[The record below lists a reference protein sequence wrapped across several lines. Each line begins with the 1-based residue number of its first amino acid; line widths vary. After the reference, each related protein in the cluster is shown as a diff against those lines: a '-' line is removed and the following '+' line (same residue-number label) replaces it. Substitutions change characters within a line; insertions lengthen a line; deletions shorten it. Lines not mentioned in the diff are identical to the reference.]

1 MTSHRFS
8 THFFLTNAFSALLA
22 FGLYTEV
29 YGATFDVVTRED
41 LLNVTTKIQAAQF
54 LSHATFG
61 PTEEEIS
68 DLATRMRAVGTS
80 NAASEWIDQQ
90 FAKPATL
97 HQPMMSAMITDDASL
112 YGYTLS
118 NINTPRS
125 RRTFAWWHIALR
137 GDDPLR
143 QRTAWALSQI
153 FSVGDSPDDFNE
165 PANDG
170 SGTPRWL
177 GMGNFYD
184 KLVSRSFDTY
194 RDVLGEVTVHGIM
207 GNWLSFARNQKATAT
222 SSPDEN
228 YAREVMQLFSIGLYQ
243 LEEDGRI
250 QTQPDGTPTP
260 TYGFADIKTFARVFT
275 GYGYFGSNNT
285 NFTTRQPDFQRPMVM
300 VNERHDT
307 DAKTLLNGT
316 VLPAGRTGTQDVN
329 DALDNLFQHPSCPP
343 FVCRLLIQRL
353 VKSNPSRAYLQRV
366 VNVFKNNG
374 SGIRGDLK
382 AVVKAILLDPEAWQP
397 IRTQYLRNPARIR
410 VTTMGSEDSRLQ
422 EPVLRFTRFIRAMR
436 ATSDYR
442 TGRFMIGPQTEN
454 FGQSPY
460 QAPSVFNFY
469 LPDYQPAGDLIGFV
483 PSSRIPNEAL
493 VAPEFQ
499 ILNSVTANRGLNT
512 FHDAVA
518 NGFIQQTV
526 YPRDVTVANPPITAP
541 VTSRVIFNFD
551 REQALANDPVKLVEH
566 LDLLLCG
573 GTLNEQSR
581 DLLVSEL
588 NKLPSTNNA
597 ERLIRAKAA
606 VMCVLTSPGYMVC
619 E

>member
-1 MTSHRFS
+1 
-8 THFFLTNAFSALLA
+8 
-22 FGLYTEV
+22 
-29 YGATFDVVTRED
+29 
-41 LLNVTTKIQAAQF
+41 
-54 LSHATFG
+54 
-61 PTEEEIS
+61 
-68 DLATRMRAVGTS
+68 
-80 NAASEWIDQQ
+80 
-90 FAKPATL
+90 
-97 HQPMMSAMITDDASL
+97 
-112 YGYTLS
+112 
-118 NINTPRS
+118 
-125 RRTFAWWHIALR
+125 
-137 GDDPLR
+137 
-143 QRTAWALSQI
+143 
-153 FSVGDSPDDFNE
+153 
-165 PANDG
+165 
-170 SGTPRWL
+170 
-177 GMGNFYD
+177 
-184 KLVSRSFDTY
+184 
-194 RDVLGEVTVHGIM
+194 
-207 GNWLSFARNQKATAT
+207 
-222 SSPDEN
+222 
-228 YAREVMQLFSIGLYQ
+228 
-243 LEEDGRI
+243 
-250 QTQPDGTPTP
+250 
-260 TYGFADIKTFARVFT
+260 
-275 GYGYFGSNNT
+275 
-285 NFTTRQPDFQRPMVM
+285 MVM

-316 VLPAGRTGTQDVN
+316 VLLAGRAGTQDVN

-366 VNVFKNNG
+366 VNVFKKNG

-442 TGRFMIGPQTEN
+442 TGRFMIGPQTDS
-454 FGQSPY
+454 FRSVPLSSSVGFQFL
-460 QAPSVFNFY
+460 PSG
-469 LPDYQPAGDLIGFV
+469 LSTGGDLIGFV
-483 PSSRIPNEAL
+483 PSSRIPNKAL

-541 VTSRVIFNFD
+541 VTSRVVFNFD

-588 NKLPSTNNA
+588 NKLLRRTMLSGS
-597 ERLIRAKAA
+597 I
-606 VMCVLTSPGYMVC
+606 VLKPP
-619 E
+619 